1 MPMSISRR
9 QFLLATGCTLC
20 APAIHATP
28 ARPRAIVIGGGWGGL
43 AAARHL
49 APHCDVVLLE
59 RQPAFVAMAL
69 GNRWLAGLDD
79 GRRLHQ
85 DYRAAAEALGYRFIQ
100 AEVRGI
106 ERERRQVLTS
116 AGDFPYDWL
125 VVSAGIGED
134 DAALFAGDEAAARQT
149 RQRFP
154 SAFTPGSELATLQR
168 KLAEFKGGEFLMNIP
183 LAPYRCPPAPYE
195 RAVIIAQ
202 AIKARGL
209 KARLTLVDPNAPWP
223 GYQRV
228 FGEFFRDQ
236 VTYLPNTRLRQLDPY
251 RHIAALDIDEIHFT
265 EAIIMPPQTAAPLC
279 RQAGLCAPDSAWAT
293 VDPRHFGLAG
303 DERIFVIGDAVG
315 TVSPLFGHYPK
326 TGQLASR
333 MGQIAATEIL
343 GRLDGKA
350 VEPALPESTC
360 FAYLNLAPAQ
370 FTRIETRYRVRG
382 DGALVQSISQVRENN
397 PQGEDDAWLNVRHR
411 ELFGPAA
418 RL

>member
-1 MPMSISRR
+1 MSLTRR

-20 APAIHATP
+20 APAIRATP

-49 APHCDVVLLE
+49 AGRCEVLLVE
-59 RQPAFVAMAL
+59 RQADFVSQAL

-85 DYRAAAEALGYRFIQ
+85 DYRAAATALGYRFVQ
-100 AEVRGI
+100 AEVLAI
-106 ERERRQVLTS
+106 EREQHQVVTA
-116 AGDFPYDWL
+116 AGTFPYDWL

-134 DAALFAGDEAAARQT
+134 DAALFDGDQAAARQT
-149 RQRFP
+149 RQLFP
-154 SAFTPGSELATLQR
+154 SAYTAGSELAALQR
-168 KLAEFKGGEFLMNIP
+168 KLAEFAGGEFLMTIP

-202 AIKARGL
+202 SIKARGL
-209 KARLTLVDPNAPWP
+209 KAHLTLVEPNAPWP

-251 RHIAALDIDEIHFT
+251 RRVATLDIDEIHFAD
-265 EAIIMPPQTAAPLC
+265 AIIMPPQTAAPLC
-279 RQAGLCAPDSAWAT
+279 RQAGLSGRDSFWAA

-303 DERIFVIGDAVG
+303 DERIFVIGDSVG
-315 TVSPLFGHYPK
+315 TVSPLFGHFPK

-343 GRLDGKA
+343 GRVDGKA
-350 VEPALPESTC
+350 PEPALPESTC

-370 FTRIETRYRVRG
+370 FTRIDTRYRVRG
-382 DGALVQSISQVRENN
+382 DGALVQAISQTRENN
-397 PQGEDDAWLNVRHR
+397 PQGEDDAWLNARHA

>member
-1 MPMSISRR
+1 MPLTRR

-28 ARPRAIVIGGGWGGL
+28 ARPRAVVIGGGWGGL

-49 APHCDVVLLE
+49 AGHCDVLLIE
-59 RQPAFVAMAL
+59 RQPAFLSQAL

-85 DYRAAAEALGYRFIQ
+85 DYHAAAAALGYRFIQ
-100 AEVRGI
+100 AEVLGI
-106 ERERRQVLTS
+106 ERERRQVVTS

-125 VVSAGIGED
+125 VVAAGIGED
-134 DAALFAGDEAAARQT
+134 DAALFSGDAAAARQT

-154 SAFTPGSELATLQR
+154 SAYTVGNELATLQR
-168 KLAEFKGGEFLMNIP
+168 KLAEFAGGEFLMTIP

-202 AIKARGL
+202 SIKARGL

-228 FGEFFRDQ
+228 FSEFFRDQ
-236 VTYLPNTRLRQLDPY
+236 VTYLPNTRLRQLDPFL
-251 RHIAALDIDEIHFT
+251 RVAILDIDEIHFT
-265 EAIIMPPQTAAPLC
+265 DALIMPPQTAAALC
-279 RQAGLCAPDSAWAT
+279 RQAGLSGPDSAWAA

-303 DERIFVIGDAVG
+303 DERVFVIGDSVG
-315 TVSPLFGHYPK
+315 AVSPLFGHYPK

-343 GRLDGKA
+343 GRIDGKPP
-350 VEPALPESTC
+350 EPALPDSTC

-370 FTRIETRYRVRG
+370 FTRIDTRYRVRG
-382 DGALVQSISQVRENN
+382 DGALAQSISQVRENN
-397 PQGEDDAWLNVRHR
+397 PQGEDDAWLDARHR

>member
-1 MPMSISRR
+1 MSLTRR

-20 APAIHATP
+20 APAIRATP

-49 APHCDVVLLE
+49 AERCEVLLVE
-59 RQPAFVAMAL
+59 RQAAFVSQAL

-79 GRRLHQ
+79 GRRLYQ
-85 DYRAAAEALGYRFIQ
+85 DYLAAAAALGYRFVQ
-100 AEVRGI
+100 AEVLAI
-106 ERERRQVLTS
+106 EREQRQVVTT
-116 AGDFPYDWL
+116 AGRFPYDWL

-134 DAALFAGDEAAARQT
+134 DAALFDGDAAAARQT
-149 RQRFP
+149 RQLFP
-154 SAFTPGSELATLQR
+154 SAYTAGSELATLQR
-168 KLAEFKGGEFLMNIP
+168 KLAEFAGGEFLMSIP

-202 AIKARGL
+202 SFKARGL
-209 KARLTLVDPNAPWP
+209 KARLTLVEPNAPWP

-251 RHIAALDIDEIHFT
+251 RRVATLDIDEIRFT
-265 EAIIMPPQTAAPLC
+265 DAIIMPPQTAAPLC
-279 RQAGLCAPDSAWAT
+279 RQAGLSGRDSTWAT
-293 VDPRHFGLAG
+293 VDPKHFGLAG
-303 DERIFVIGDAVG
+303 DERLFVIGDSVG
-315 TVSPLFGHYPK
+315 AVSPLFGHFPK

-350 VEPALPESTC
+350 PEPALPESTC
-360 FAYLNLAPAQ
+360 FAYLNLAPPQ
-370 FTRIETRYRVRG
+370 FTRIDTRYRVRG
-382 DGALVQSISQVRENN
+382 DGALVQNISQTRENN
-397 PQGEDDAWLNVRHR
+397 PQGEDDAWLNARHE

-418 RL
+418 KL